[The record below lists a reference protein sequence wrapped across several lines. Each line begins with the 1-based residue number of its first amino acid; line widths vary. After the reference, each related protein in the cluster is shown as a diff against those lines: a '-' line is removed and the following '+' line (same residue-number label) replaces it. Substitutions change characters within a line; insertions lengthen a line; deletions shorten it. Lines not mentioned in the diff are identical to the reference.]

1 MACGGGDDDPAV
13 FDGGVVLVDAYPA
26 PRDDLVPSVGTPGA
40 VDIATWNI
48 ENFPKDIATPRLTA
62 DLIESMDLDLVVMQ
76 EVEDIDGFNQLVARL
91 PDRDSV
97 LSTHTYG
104 NGTYQ
109 KIGFIYRTDSITL
122 SDERLLFTS
131 NGYEFPR
138 PPIQVTV
145 TVDDG
150 VHPVVDFL
158 LIGVHLKAGL
168 DFEDRERREA
178 AVVALEGYVRNQ
190 VETGDEDEI
199 IIAGDFNEV
208 LTTSAGQAVMSP
220 WLDAPDSYDMRT
232 SDLATAGEVSFI
244 PSFVILDHLVTTA
257 GLSAEIGAGQ
267 TVIPHLHQ
275 EMPGYEVDI
284 SDHLPVVLSI
294 PILQ

>member
-1 MACGGGDDDPAV
+1 M
-13 FDGGVVLVDAYPA
+13 
-26 PRDDLVPSVGTPGA
+26 PSVGTPGA
-40 VDIATWNI
+40 VDIATWNV
-48 ENFPKDIATPRLTA
+48 ENFPKDIATPRLMA
-62 DLIESMDLDLVVMQ
+62 DLIESMDLDIVVMQ
-76 EVEDIDGFNQLVARL
+76 EVEDIDAFNQLVARL
-91 PDRDSV
+91 PDRSGA

-109 KIGFIYRTDSITL
+109 KIGFIYRTDSITI

-138 PPIQVTV
+138 PPFQITV
-145 TVDDG
+145 TVDNG
-150 VHPVVDFL
+150 VQPAVDFL

-178 AVVALEGYVRNQ
+178 AVVALEGYVANQ
-190 VETGDEDEI
+190 VDTGAEEEI
-199 IIAGDFNEV
+199 IVAGDFNEV
-208 LTTSAGQAVMSP
+208 LTSSEGQAVMAP
-220 WLDAPDSYDMRT
+220 WLDAPGSYAVRT
-232 SDLATAGEVSFI
+232 DALADAGDLSFI
-244 PSFVILDHLVTTA
+244 PSLVILDHLVTTA
-257 GLSAEIGAGQ
+257 GLSDEIGAGE

-275 EMPGYEVDI
+275 EMPGYEADI